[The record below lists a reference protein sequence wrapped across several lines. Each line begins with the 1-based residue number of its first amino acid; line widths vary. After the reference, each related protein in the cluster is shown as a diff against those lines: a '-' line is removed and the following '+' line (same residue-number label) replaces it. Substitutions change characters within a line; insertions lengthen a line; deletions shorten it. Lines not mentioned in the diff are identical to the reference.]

1 MMSSDE
7 SKGDDE
13 KYYTELKSTLPLPL
27 GRPQANFNKLLRNID
42 AEVENEK
49 KLLELAEEKAYHE
62 KYSGDMGAIEMGLN
76 EAKETNEQVN
86 PNVNNSAISRDAM
99 NKLVAETLGGKT
111 TRKAYK
117 HRKSHKAKKG
127 HKSRTS
133 HKSKKARK
141 TRK

>member
-1 MMSSDE
+1 MSSEE
-7 SKGDDE
+7 SKGSDE
-13 KYYTELKSTLPLPL
+13 EYYTELKSTLPLPL
-27 GRPQANFNKLLRNID
+27 GRPQANFNKLLRKID

-111 TRKAYK
+111 TRKANK
-117 HRKSHKAKKG
+117 RRKISKTKKA
-127 HKSRTS
+127 HKSRKVR
-133 HKSKKARK
+133 KSKKARK